1 MRDRLTIYYDELKDL
16 FAIVNSKTNKLLDFG
31 PATESKYSEIL
42 AFKSLATVTEE
53 QLCLLPNE
61 KLEDNL
67 LFSTKTESKT
77 SKFIKK
83 SIF

>member
-1 MRDRLTIYYDELKDL
+1 
-16 FAIVNSKTNKLLDFG
+16 
-31 PATESKYSEIL
+31 
-42 AFKSLATVTEE
+42 VTEE

-67 LFSTKTESKT
+67 PFSTKTESKT